1 MACFIGKE
9 ITENGISPRSNQ
21 RINWSKDKDDPG
33 DSFLLMV
40 SKSLGAQHSKERRR
54 SEGGRVL
61 KNSDNSR
68 IFEKT
73 LLENKR

>member
-1 MACFIGKE
+1 MGKE
-9 ITENGISPRSNQ
+9 IIENGISPIES
-21 RINWSKDKDDPG
+21 IGPKTKMT
-33 DSFLLMV
+33 MV
-40 SKSLGAQHSKERRR
+40 IDFYSWCPNLWEHNKERRR

-73 LLENKR
+73 LLEKKK